1 MKNKRNIIILVMSL
15 IILVFGSIVLINAKT
30 WNINKLSAN
39 TDKLK
44 TKVIAKNEE
53 SKESEESAQS
63 KEETEESVM
72 PKETNSV
79 QAQNNTDR
87 NNEVVNTTYVEETT
101 PYYIATL
108 KIPKIGLEKGLV
120 PIDSPDN
127 TLEKN
132 VETIKESNYPDVT
145 NGNLIL
151 AAHSGNMKVS
161 FFRRLLELNVGDTAS
176 IIYNGRTYTYRVN
189 NIYDIPKT
197 GWAEIVRDSNRTTLT
212 LITCRPGTDYQAI
225 FICYL
230 ESVS

>member
-1 MKNKRNIIILVMSL
+1 MRKKRELIILIMSL
-15 IILVFGSIVLINAKT
+15 IILVFGSIVLINANAWET
-30 WNINKLSAN
+30 NKISID

-44 TKVIAKNEE
+44 TKVIAEKE
-53 SKESEESAQS
+53 ESEESV
-63 KEETEESVM
+63 EESTE
-72 PKETNSV
+72 PINTNNV
-79 QAQNNTDR
+79 QAENNTVQNNEIV
-87 NNEVVNTTYVEETT
+87 NNTYVQETT

-151 AAHSGNMKVS
+151 AAHSGNMNVS

-176 IIYNGRTYTYRVN
+176 IVYNGKTYTYRVN

-230 ESVS
+230 ESVT

>member
-1 MKNKRNIIILVMSL
+1 MKKKRELIILIMSL
-15 IILVFGSIVLINAKT
+15 IILVFGSIVLINANAWETSK
-30 WNINKLSAN
+30 ISID

-44 TKVIAKNEE
+44 TKVIAEKE
-53 SKESEESAQS
+53 ESEESV
-63 KEETEESVM
+63 EESAE
-72 PKETNSV
+72 PIKTNNV
-79 QAQNNTDR
+79 QAENNTIQ
-87 NNEVVNTTYVEETT
+87 NKEVSNSAYVEEVT

-151 AAHSGNMKVS
+151 AAHSGNMNVS

-176 IIYNGRTYTYRVN
+176 VVYNGKTYTYRVN

-230 ESVS
+230 ESIS

>member
-1 MKNKRNIIILVMSL
+1 MKKKRELIILIMSL
-15 IILVFGSIVLINAKT
+15 IILVFGSIVLINANARDTKKM
-30 WNINKLSAN
+30 NID

-44 TKVIAKNEE
+44 TKVIAE
-53 SKESEESAQS
+53 
-63 KEETEESVM
+63 KEEIEESVESIEESTE
-72 PKETNSV
+72 PTKTNNV
-79 QAQNNTDR
+79 QAQNNTIQ
-87 NNEVVNTTYVEETT
+87 NNEVVNTSYVEETT

-132 VETIKESNYPDVT
+132 VETIKESNYPDVM

-176 IIYNGRTYTYRVN
+176 IVYNGKTYTYRVN

>member
-1 MKNKRNIIILVMSL
+1 MRKKRELIILIMSL
-15 IILVFGSIVLINAKT
+15 IILVFGSIVLINANAWET
-30 WNINKLSAN
+30 NKISID

-44 TKVIAKNEE
+44 TKVIAEKE
-53 SKESEESAQS
+53 ESEELV
-63 KEETEESVM
+63 EESTE
-72 PKETNSV
+72 PINTNNV
-79 QAQNNTDR
+79 QAENNTVQNNEIV
-87 NNEVVNTTYVEETT
+87 NNTYVQETT

-151 AAHSGNMKVS
+151 AAHSGNMNVS

-176 IIYNGRTYTYRVN
+176 IVYNGKTYTYRVN

-230 ESVS
+230 ESIT

>member
-1 MKNKRNIIILVMSL
+1 MRKKRELIILIMSL
-15 IILVFGSIVLINAKT
+15 IILVFGSIVLINANAWET
-30 WNINKLSAN
+30 NKISID

-44 TKVIAKNEE
+44 TKVIAEKE
-53 SKESEESAQS
+53 ESEESV
-63 KEETEESVM
+63 EESTE
-72 PKETNSV
+72 PINTNNV
-79 QAQNNTDR
+79 QAENNTVQ
-87 NNEVVNTTYVEETT
+87 NNEVVNNTYVQETT

-151 AAHSGNMKVS
+151 AAHSGNMNVS

-176 IIYNGRTYTYRVN
+176 VVYNGKTYTYRVN

-230 ESVS
+230 ESIT

>member
-1 MKNKRNIIILVMSL
+1 MRKKRELIILIMSL
-15 IILVFGSIVLINAKT
+15 IILVFGSIVLINANAWET
-30 WNINKLSAN
+30 NKISID

-44 TKVIAKNEE
+44 TKVIAEKE
-53 SKESEESAQS
+53 ESEESV
-63 KEETEESVM
+63 EESTE
-72 PKETNSV
+72 PINTNNV
-79 QAQNNTDR
+79 QAENNTVQ
-87 NNEVVNTTYVEETT
+87 NNEVVNNTYVQETT

-151 AAHSGNMKVS
+151 AAHSGNMNVS

-176 IIYNGRTYTYRVN
+176 IVYNGKTYTYRVN

-230 ESVS
+230 ESIT

>member
-1 MKNKRNIIILVMSL
+1 MRKKRELIILIMSL
-15 IILVFGSIVLINAKT
+15 IILVFGSIVLINANAWET
-30 WNINKLSAN
+30 NKISID

-44 TKVIAKNEE
+44 TKVIAEKE
-53 SKESEESAQS
+53 ESEESV
-63 KEETEESVM
+63 EESTE
-72 PKETNSV
+72 PINTNNV
-79 QAQNNTDR
+79 QAENNTVQNNEIV
-87 NNEVVNTTYVEETT
+87 NNTYVQETT

-151 AAHSGNMKVS
+151 AAHSGNMNVS

-176 IIYNGRTYTYRVN
+176 IVYNGKTYTYRVN

-230 ESVS
+230 ESIT